1 MTARPGTRHH
11 ARRSPRRGLTTLV
24 ASGAV
29 VAALA
34 LTGCGATD
42 SLVGLHPA
50 PAEQTAM
57 APLDTDGATA
67 IAARLLAAA
76 DAPAEGDAKAAKAAR
91 AEVLRGDALRF
102 ADARADRAA
111 TEPATTELAP
121 EPKPTIV
128 AQSQGRQWPRAILA
142 STLDEKTN
150 TQWLHVMVSDTP
162 DQPFRIASS
171 VPMFGGAELP
181 ALGEQLAGAPLL
193 DPTAKNGEAMAP
205 ADVLKAYAAAIA
217 QPKGKATDVVSTDD
231 PFATGL
237 KTAAAAQ
244 AKALGKLASL
254 SQSHQPMLD
263 DAITFRLADG
273 GSVTF
278 AMMRRDDKITVK
290 PKAKE
295 LVLPAEYA
303 KLVGAKK
310 VKKSLALQSLEPV
323 VLVVPKTGEARLI
336 GASDL
341 LVSGKGR

>member
-1 MTARPGTRHH
+1 MPP
-11 ARRSPRRGLTTLV
+11 SGLEPTGIILV
-24 ASGAV
+24 
-29 VAALA
+29 
-34 LTGCGATD
+34 D
-42 SLVGLHPA
+42 KPA
-50 PAEQTAM
+50 GP
-57 APLDTDGATA
+57 
-67 IAARLLAAA
+67 
-76 DAPAEGDAKAAKAAR
+76 
-91 AEVLRGDALRF
+91 
-102 ADARADRAA
+102 
-111 TEPATTELAP
+111 
-121 EPKPTIV
+121 
-128 AQSQGRQWPRAILA
+128 S
-142 STLDEKTN
+142 S
-150 TQWLHVMVSDTP
+150 
-162 DQPFRIASS
+162 FRI
-171 VPMFGGAELP
+171 VDEVRRRTGART
-181 ALGEQLAGAPLL
+181 GHAGTL
-193 DPTAKNGEAMAP
+193 
-205 ADVLKAYAAAIA
+205 
-217 QPKGKATDVVSTDD
+217 D

-323 VLVVPKTGEARLI
+323 VLVVPRTGEARVI

>member
-1 MTARPGTRHH
+1 
-11 ARRSPRRGLTTLV
+11 
-24 ASGAV
+24 
-29 VAALA
+29 
-34 LTGCGATD
+34 
-42 SLVGLHPA
+42 
-50 PAEQTAM
+50 
-57 APLDTDGATA
+57 
-67 IAARLLAAA
+67 
-76 DAPAEGDAKAAKAAR
+76 
-91 AEVLRGDALRF
+91 
-102 ADARADRAA
+102 
-111 TEPATTELAP
+111 
-121 EPKPTIV
+121 
-128 AQSQGRQWPRAILA
+128 
-142 STLDEKTN
+142 
-150 TQWLHVMVSDTP
+150 MVSDEP
-162 DQPFRIASS
+162 DQPFRITSS

-193 DPTAKNGEAMAP
+193 DPTAKNGQALAP

-217 QPKGKATDVVSTDD
+217 QPKGKATDVVATDD

-244 AKALGKLASL
+244 TKALGKLASL

-278 AMMRRDDKITVK
+278 AMMRRDDKITVN

-295 LVLPAEYA
+295 LLLPAEYA
-303 KLVGAKK
+303 KLVGATK

-323 VLVVPKTGEARLI
+323 VLVVPKTGEARVI